1 MGDHCIGVGGRC
13 PPRPVVQRRCV
24 RSSCGPMWWASA
36 PTKRVQTAP
45 ARNIGRRLMPPPVIL
60 QCLAEFASAD
70 ANKIKSIFGGG
81 VYVAE
86 NSSRPA
92 NVRVRDFDAHVV
104 RCSRPQPA
112 QTTAQRSGCRLKLLR
127 SGTPCRCISST
138 SARCRRHFGGP
149 NL

>member
-1 MGDHCIGVGGRC
+1 MFML
-13 PPRPVVQRRCV
+13 PK
-24 RSSCGPMWWASA
+24 S
-36 PTKRVQTAP
+36 
-45 ARNIGRRLMPPPVIL
+45 
-60 QCLAEFASAD
+60 LAEFASAD

-112 QTTAQRSGCRLKLLR
+112 QKTAQ
-127 SGTPCRCISST
+127 
-138 SARCRRHFGGP
+138 
-149 NL
+149 